1 MGQAINCEPE
11 AQRACECKK
20 SRKFK
25 ELLEKHL
32 LTITTL
38 TGVILGTVIGE
49 FFDVAIFIL
58 NFIIMKK
65 KGIKTSL

>member
-1 MGQAINCEPE
+1 MAKIGQVIDKDSENQKPYGD
-11 AQRACECKK
+11 RK

-38 TGVILGTVIGE
+38 TGVILGT
-49 FFDVAIFIL
+49 IL
-58 NFIIMKK
+58 
-65 KGIKTSL
+65 GLY

>member
-1 MGQAINCEPE
+1 MGQAVNCEPE
-11 AQRACECKK
+11 SLRACECKK

-38 TGVILGTVIGE
+38 TGVILGTVLG
-49 FFDVAIFIL
+49 
-58 NFIIMKK
+58 M
-65 KGIKTSL
+65 